1 MTDELDIEALLNQ
14 PAPVPQR
21 QRVEEAAAYR
31 PPAPSSN
38 MFGSFGYVIA
48 AVLLFLLLSPY
59 KGCEGLTPDTEEEQI
74 SVRVDGPTVML
85 TWDDRGTATE
95 GQSDVLTT
103 TKVQTWCEQNGF
115 RYRKFDVDDDLSRA
129 EPYWHAMMSSAADPP
144 SLTIAKANGQAVTM
158 ALPSTVQETI
168 QRIEKEGN

>member
-1 MTDELDIEALLNQ
+1 MTDELDIDALLNPQ
-14 PAPVPQR
+14 PVPQR
-21 QRVEEAAAYR
+21 QVIDYHR
-31 PPAPSSN
+31 PAPRGL
-38 MFGSFGYVIA
+38 GSGGFLGYVIA
-48 AVLLFLLLSPY
+48 AVLLFMLLSSN
-59 KGCEGLTPDTEEEQI
+59 KGCDGSLPNQEEEQI
-74 SVRVDGPTVML
+74 SVRVDGPAVML
-85 TWDDRGTATE
+85 TWDDSGTATE

-129 EPYWHAMMSSAADPP
+129 EPYWQVMMSSAAAPP
-144 SLTIAKANGQAVTM
+144 SLTIAKANGQAVTL